1 MSKTLYIS
9 NFIKTFRKEL
19 KLPDMTMQDLA
30 RMLYSMGCHKTPDKM
45 YYEDEVFNILYMRTN
60 ELKREYCKLHPEKC
74 KASNDAYKAVMD
86 ANNRACGIKPNNV
99 KTPDETDMDYVSN
112 QLLKD
117 DGVFYESAAP
127 KQRTVRFIRKRT
139 SKELYNDRI

>member
-1 MSKTLYIS
+1 
-9 NFIKTFRKEL
+9 
-19 KLPDMTMQDLA
+19 MTIQDLA
-30 RMLYSMGCHKTPDKM
+30 CMLYSMGCHKTPDKM

-60 ELKREYCKLHPEKC
+60 ELKREYRRLHPEKC
-74 KASNDAYKAVMD
+74 KASSDAYKVVLD
-86 ANNRACGIKPNNV
+86 ANNRAHEIKPNNA

-127 KQRTVRFIRKRT
+127 KQRTVRFIRKHT
-139 SKELYNDRI
+139 SKELHNDRI